1 MWIFLRDGFTSIR
14 QFNEHSVML
23 RFRRRDHADRFAARL
38 GIDTNDVDESD
49 HTDYRYRLVASR
61 EAVGRLLADEVGGID
76 YANFKD
82 ACGLGDYHDALSAIW
97 QKHWRLQAQEEAG
110 YADSD

>member
-14 QFNEHSVML
+14 QVNDHAVML

-38 GIDTNDVDESD
+38 GIDEHEIAESD
-49 HTDYRYRLVASR
+49 HTDYRYRFVASR
-61 EAVGRLLADEVGGID
+61 QAVGRLLADEIVRVD
-76 YANFKD
+76 YDNFKS

-97 QKHWRLQAQEEAG
+97 QKHWQLQAQEEAG